1 MDIEAIIFD
10 KDGTLFDFEAT
21 WGGAMVALLGAV
33 ASGDVR
39 GAAAEALGFDPVGLR
54 FRPDSVAIAGT
65 AEDTGRVLSP
75 IVGRSVDEIV
85 RIMDEI
91 AAVTVPVPVVE
102 LVPCLEGLRAF
113 GPMGVVTNDSEV
125 PARAHLEGAGIAGM
139 FDFVA
144 GFDSGHG
151 VKPGPGALL
160 ACARAFGVASER
172 VLMVGDSLH
181 DLRAGRAAG
190 MACAGVLTGVAGK
203 AELAPFADVVL
214 PDIGHLAEWIGG

>member
-1 MDIEAIIFD
+1 MEIEAIIFD

-21 WGGAMVALLGAV
+21 WGGAMVTLLETV
-33 ASGDVR
+33 ASEGVR
-39 GAAAEALGFDPVGLR
+39 EAAGEALGFDPAGLQ

-65 AEDTGRVLSP
+65 AEDTGRVLAP
-75 IVGRSVDEIV
+75 IVGRSVDDIV

-91 AAVTVPVPVVE
+91 AEVTVPVPVVD
-102 LVPCLEGLRAF
+102 LVPCLEALRAF

-125 PARAHLEGAGIAGM
+125 PAHAQLDCAGIAEL

-160 ACARAFGVASER
+160 ACARAFGVLPER
-172 VLMVGDSLH
+172 VMMVGDSLH

-190 MACAGVLTGVAGK
+190 MVCAGVLTGVARGD
-203 AELAPFADVVL
+203 ELSPFADVVL
-214 PDIGHLAEWIGG
+214 PDIGHLAKWIGR

>member
-1 MDIEAIIFD
+1 MEIEAIIFD

-21 WGGAMVALLGAV
+21 WSGAMLELLEAV
-33 ASGDVR
+33 SSSVGQEK
-39 GAAAEALGFDPVGLR
+39 AAEAIGFDLETRR
-54 FRPDSVAIAGT
+54 FRPGSVAIAGT
-65 AEDTGRVLSP
+65 AMDTGQVLAP
-75 IVGRSVDEIV
+75 VVGCEVAEVV

-91 AAVTVPVPVVE
+91 AARTVPVPVVD
-102 LVPCLEGLRAF
+102 LVPCLERLRSV

-125 PARAHLEGAGIAGM
+125 PARAHLEGAGIAGL

-160 ACARAFGVASER
+160 ACARAFEVVPER

-190 MACAGVLTGVAGK
+190 MLCVGVLTGVAGVE
-203 AELAPFADVVL
+203 ELAPFAEVVL
-214 PDIGHLAEWIGG
+214 PDIGHLAGWIKE